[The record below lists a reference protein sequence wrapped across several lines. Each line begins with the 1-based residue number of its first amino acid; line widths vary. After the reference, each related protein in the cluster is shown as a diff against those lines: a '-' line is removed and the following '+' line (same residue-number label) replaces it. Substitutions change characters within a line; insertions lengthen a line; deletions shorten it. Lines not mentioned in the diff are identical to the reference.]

1 MKITVVRL
9 MTNIGLMSML
19 VMKNDK
25 ETRYFTEK
33 GQDIVEITNPDKLDN
48 GNLLESVF
56 QETFKGQVPDEMFD
70 SAMSNRTL
78 DYSKT
83 IDSERFKRDFSLN
96 IMLPSAN
103 GQSFD
108 PYTDEEEHSW

>member
-1 MKITVVRL
+1 MKITVIRL
-9 MTNIGLMSML
+9 MTSIGQMSLL
-19 VMKNDK
+19 VMENDK
-25 ETRYFTEK
+25 ESRYFTEK

-48 GNLLESVF
+48 GSLLESLF
-56 QETFKGQVPDEMFD
+56 QQSFKGQVPDEMFD

-83 IDSERFKRDFSLN
+83 IDSERFKRDFSFN
-96 IMLPSAN
+96 IMLSSAN
-103 GQSFD
+103 GQAFD